1 MKEID
6 IIEYIKNKS
15 EEYEDIAEQIKAQ
28 NPETIA
34 MFKIVEDFLKKSKRV
49 CYGGTAINNILP
61 EKARF
66 YNPKTDIPDYDF
78 FSPDPIGDCKKIVQ
92 QYVKVGYTNV
102 EAKPGV
108 HKGTM
113 KVFINFIGVADITF
127 IPRKFYKKL
136 MDVSIFKNNIYYAH
150 PNFLRMSIYNELSR
164 PKGDVSRW
172 NKVYSRLLLLNKY
185 YPIEISKKLEKS
197 IQRFRH
203 HIEKEEVG
211 DIIWNSVVNKFIMTN
226 NLVLFGLKLNRL
238 YQNILEN
245 LNVNIANYF
254 SDSKNIVLNYSILSD
269 DAKNDAERLAIELES
284 STGLKT
290 NIIKHEGLG
299 EILEEHYEI
308 EIFMPNSDN
317 IRNIFMY
324 QTIYCSS
331 YYEIEF
337 DRKTHQKI
345 NIASIETCLHYYFT
359 FTLAE
364 REYYDP
370 EQILYL
376 CDKLIRLSSK
386 FDLLTKK
393 GIDPYPY
400 TCIGKEY
407 TKEEMLERTQYKRK
421 ELRKNKEDPLYD
433 FYFFKY
439 RLEDAL
445 KDLDIKLNSST
456 LSSSSD
462 KTATSIKNKIK
473 SKKQSKRK
481 ISK

>member
-1 MKEID
+1 
-6 IIEYIKNKS
+6 
-15 EEYEDIAEQIKAQ
+15 
-28 NPETIA
+28 
-34 MFKIVEDFLKKSKRV
+34 
-49 CYGGTAINNILP
+49 
-61 EKARF
+61 
-66 YNPKTDIPDYDF
+66 
-78 FSPDPIGDCKKIVQ
+78 
-92 QYVKVGYTNV
+92 
-102 EAKPGV
+102 
-108 HKGTM
+108 
-113 KVFINFIGVADITF
+113 
-127 IPRKFYKKL
+127 
-136 MDVSIFKNNIYYAH
+136 
-150 PNFLRMSIYNELSR
+150 MSIYNELSR

-172 NKVYSRLLLLNKY
+172 NKVYSRLILLNKY

-197 IQRFRH
+197 IQKFRRTTQ
-203 HIEKEEVG
+203 KEEVG

-238 YQNILEN
+238 YQNILDN
-245 LNVNIANYF
+245 SNINISNYF

-269 DAKNDAERLAIELES
+269 NAKNDAERLADDIEA

-290 NIIKHEGLG
+290 NIIRHEGLG
-299 EILEEHYEI
+299 EILEDHYEI
-308 EIFMPNSDN
+308 EIYMHNNDNSDN

-337 DRKTHQKI
+337 DEKTHQKI

-386 FDLLTKK
+386 FDLLMKK
-393 GIDPYPY
+393 RIDPYPY

-445 KDLDIKLNSST
+445 KDLDIKFN
-456 LSSSSD
+456 SSSSMSSSYD
-462 KTATSIKNKIK
+462 RTSTIKKKKNEKSIDNKP
-473 SKKQSKRK
+473 SQEKKRSQRK
-481 ISK
+481 K